1 MSVGVQVQVLTRG
14 RVLHVVAWSAL
25 FALLAIAVSVQVGS
39 YDVDWSNALRGV
51 NGPDRDVAV
60 HRLLRSLLAFA
71 VGASLASVGC
81 VFQAL
86 TRNPLADPFLLG
98 VSGGAALGATGLIAA
113 GVSTFTV
120 AQWTIPATP
129 FGAFV
134 GALFAL
140 QVVHQLSIV
149 RGRIQVHRILLVGVV
164 FNFFASALIMGIK
177 ALIPVES
184 IRSVMLWLMGSLSG
198 LKPVEEALG
207 ELIIVGGLVIL
218 GTGWMV
224 LNARALNVASLGDD
238 GARHLGF
245 DLNRVRKRAFIMASL
260 VVGAAVSVAGLI
272 GFVGLIVPH
281 ALRQILGA
289 DHRLLVPACVLT
301 GGGFLVLCDGAA
313 RVLFP
318 ILLTDP
324 PVGVLTA
331 LVGGPLFVWL
341 LVRGRVA
348 TGWERGA

>member
-1 MSVGVQVQVLTRG
+1 MSEGVQLLTRRRLMG
-14 RVLHVVAWSAL
+14 VVLFGLA
-25 FALLAIAVSVQVGS
+25 FAAVAIAVSVRVGS
-39 YDVDWSNALRGV
+39 YDVVWANVWSGV
-51 NGPDRDVAV
+51 EGADRQVAT

-71 VGASLASVGC
+71 VGSSLASVGC

-98 VSGGAALGATGLIAA
+98 VSGGAALGATGLMAA
-113 GVSTFTV
+113 GISTFTI

-129 FGAFV
+129 LGAFL
-134 GALFAL
+134 GALLAL
-140 QVVHQLSIV
+140 NVVHHLSVV

-184 IRSVMLWLMGSLSG
+184 IRTVMLWLMGSLAG
-198 LKPVEEALG
+198 LKPSHEAFG
-207 ELIIVGGLVIL
+207 ELVIVGGLVLL

-224 LNARALNVASLGDD
+224 LNARALNVASLGDE

-245 DLNRVRKRAFIMASL
+245 DLNRVRKRAFIVASL

-281 ALRQILGA
+281 ALRQVLGA
-289 DHRLLVPACVLT
+289 DHRTLVPACVLL
-301 GGGFLVLCDGAA
+301 GGGFLVFCDVAA
-313 RVLFP
+313 RLLFP

-324 PVGVLTA
+324 PVGILTA

-341 LVRGRVA
+341 LVRGRVM
-348 TGWERGA
+348 TGWEDGA